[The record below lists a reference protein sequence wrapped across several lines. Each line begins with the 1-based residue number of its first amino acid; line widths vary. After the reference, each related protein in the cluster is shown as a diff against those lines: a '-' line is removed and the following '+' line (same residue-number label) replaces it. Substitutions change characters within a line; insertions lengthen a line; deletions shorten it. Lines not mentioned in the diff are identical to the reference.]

1 MNGPIRDAIAQLAG
15 TYQKDDVY
23 MVACTVTDVNEA
35 TRTCTC
41 TSVTGKSSTDLQNVQ
56 LMAEVDD
63 GMLLI
68 PSIGSTIIVG
78 YSKRNVPYVALFS
91 QIDKVVIITGSSSI
105 TQTTDS
111 IITASGQS
119 TFTIKDAGYNMAKG
133 GENLRSILSD
143 LMDQI
148 TQIKVPTNTGV
159 SGIPTNSSAFSDIK
173 QRIQNILYEP

>member
-15 TYQKDDVY
+15 TYQKDEVY

-35 TRTCTC
+35 ARTCTC

-63 GMLLI
+63 GMLLV
-68 PSIGSTIIVG
+68 PSIDSTIIVG

-91 QIDKVVIITGSSSI
+91 QIDKVVIVTGNSSV

-111 IITASGQS
+111 IVAANGQS
-119 TFTIKDAGYNMAKG
+119 TFTIKNAGYSMAWG
-133 GENLRSILSD
+133 SESMRSILSD

-148 TQIKVPTNTGV
+148 MAIQVPTNTGV
-159 SGIPTNSSAFSDIK
+159 SGTPLNASSLSQIK

>member
-23 MVACTVTDVNEA
+23 MVACTVTDVNEP

-41 TSVTGKSSTDLQNVQ
+41 TSITGKSNTELQNVQ

-78 YSKRNVPYVALFS
+78 YSKRNVPYIALFS
-91 QIDKVVIITGSSSI
+91 QIDKVVIVTGNSTI

-111 IITASGQS
+111 IVAANGQS
-119 TFTIKDAGYNMAKG
+119 TFTIKDAGYSLEWGTESMRN
-133 GENLRSILSD
+133 ILSD
-143 LMDQI
+143 LVDQI
-148 TQIKVPTNTGV
+148 IGISVPTNTGV
-159 SGIPTNSSAFSDIK
+159 SGNPLNISALTEIK
-173 QRIQNILYEP
+173 QRIQNILYGP